1 MSVRSPSCQRLEI
14 QGTPSMMTGIW
25 QSRTILEKESL
36 NQQQLLCKWSI
47 FSCPMSFPPDN
58 GSKEWKTSVQN
69 HQCKGSKDTFDYEHT
84 NTWLKDVSIDQ
95 KMVAYSLRV
104 WINCCQLFRCIQ
116 CQLWLATS
124 EPSSKTQ
131 QNCRLSM
138 KSNLSLKT
146 SNGLCNFGKK
156 PGSLRAFLLLFKITP
171 TVSGRTGDV
180 PHWDSLSKAHTKS
193 TPILRA

>member
-1 MSVRSPSCQRLEI
+1 MHVQVNNSCLFWNNIAHITIRASIRRAGFRHETLKFDRKICDVKVSVVAD
-14 QGTPSMMTGIW
+14 
-25 QSRTILEKESL
+25 SL
-36 NQQQLLCKWSI
+36 ITWS
-47 FSCPMSFPPDN
+47 

-180 PHWDSLSKAHTKS
+180 PRRDSLSKAHTKS